1 MRIFVARNPIM
12 AMRRLLY
19 VTLSILLLLA
29 GCRQGSVDS
38 PRLVELDSLI
48 AVAPDSAAAL
58 LAAYP
63 DDSLLT
69 DDDRAYHALLLTQAK
84 YKAYIHAY
92 RLDTINLAVAHYADG
107 HDADKRTRS
116 LLYKGCVF
124 EELPRLDSA
133 MYYYKAA
140 EDCATQSGDTY
151 HRGYALMRMASLF
164 QSKYAK
170 QHAIDCYRKA
180 LVAFNQINNGYH
192 AIYCQQE
199 LGNLYLTINLDS
211 AYYFINQLLDSGNQL
226 NNSDYAYSLSTL
238 AAYYFIKKDYQA
250 CIRFAIESM
259 VSDTSHYA
267 HFRSCHLVAQAY
279 ARLNQRDSSE
289 YFFNCA
295 PVPLSKSDSVLY
307 LSTRA
312 NLGSDSLQNLM
323 LSVNIADSLQNLKTI
338 AALSQVCN
346 QYDQEAASLSYQ
358 SSKHRLGV
366 IVWIGLFTLLA
377 LMVVAVMLRRN
388 LTEVVRSNRSL
399 RSVIKSK
406 DRVIEDKA
414 DTIQQMEQ
422 IVADLKSQI
431 NQRDLLLE
439 EAKQHLKELDL
450 LRHQLKNPLDDNG
463 QESDLQRQLNEQSD
477 RIMSIVER
485 MTQRAVIYHQT
496 LSLQSYGRDEL
507 KQRLESYLNA
517 NFFARLEELLNAV
530 YPKLDERMSGAS
542 IKSEESELVY
552 MHFAN
557 FPNDMICDY
566 FGITRK
572 HSVINKKRDIAIK
585 ILGKGASI
593 NQLTD

>member
-1 MRIFVARNPIM
+1 MP
-12 AMRRLLY
+12 RLLI
-19 VTLSILLLLA
+19 VMMVCVLLA
-29 GCRQGSVDS
+29 GCRQQQADL

-48 AVAPDSAAAL
+48 TVAPDSAAAL
-58 LAAYP
+58 LEAIPA
-63 DDSLLT
+63 DSLPT
-69 DDDRAYHALLLTQAK
+69 AADRAYHALLLTQAK
-84 YKAYIHAY
+84 YKADIHAY
-92 RLDTINLAVAHYADG
+92 RLDTINLAVDYYADG
-107 HDADKRTRS
+107 HDKDKRTRS
-116 LLYKGCVF
+116 LLYKGCVM
-124 EELPRLDSA
+124 EELPQLDSA
-133 MYYYKAA
+133 MYYYKYA
-140 EDCATQSGDTY
+140 EDMATQSGDTY
-151 HRGYALMRMASLF
+151 HRGYALMRQASLF
-164 QSKYAK
+164 QSRYGK
-170 QHAIDCYRKA
+170 QQAIDCYRKA
-180 LVAFNQINNGYH
+180 LTAFNQINNGYH
-192 AIYCQQE
+192 EIYCQQE
-199 LGNLYLTINLDS
+199 LANLYLTINIDS
-211 AYYFINQLLDSGNQL
+211 SYYFIKKSLELKYIQ
-226 NNSDYAYSLSTL
+226 NNSDYAYNLATL
-238 AAYYFIKKDYQA
+238 AAYYFIKQDYQSCIHFA
-250 CIRFAIESM
+250 KRSIAKDSSHYIRF
-259 VSDTSHYA
+259 
-267 HFRSCHLVAQAY
+267 RSYHLAAQAY
-279 ARLNQRDSSE
+279 AQLDQLDSSE
-289 YFFNCA
+289 YSFNSA
-295 PVPLSKSDSVLY
+295 PLPLSKPDSVLY

-312 NLGSDSLQNLM
+312 YLSADSLQNLM

-358 SSKHRLGV
+358 SSKHRLGA

-388 LTEVVRSNRSL
+388 LTKVVRSNRSL

-422 IVADLKSQI
+422 IVADLKSQS

-439 EAKQHLKELDL
+439 EAKQHLNELDL
-450 LRHQLKNPLDDNG
+450 LRQQLKNPLDDNG